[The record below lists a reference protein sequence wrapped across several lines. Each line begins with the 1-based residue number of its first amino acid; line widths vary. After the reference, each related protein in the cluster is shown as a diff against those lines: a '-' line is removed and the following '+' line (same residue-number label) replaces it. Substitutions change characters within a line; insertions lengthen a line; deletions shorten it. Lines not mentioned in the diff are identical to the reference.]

1 MNKYAFLKK
10 AEHQNHNNS
19 LENYHQKSKEK
30 SPEKGR
36 DYNHNLQNII
46 GETYGRIKYKLN
58 QCNLQF
64 GVENQNQELK
74 YNSKYRNL
82 KRIMK
87 KDQIIVKDKK
97 IKKKE
102 NSKENLN
109 FINPNLTKT
118 ESDYNYDI
126 QTNII
131 KYFKNR
137 NNIFGKKTPDYESH
151 LDELWKKLGV
161 NSNYINNFNQ
171 YKNIITN
178 QEEKENFL
186 INEIEN
192 LEKVKDILMN
202 LRKDIKL
209 RETKL
214 IELKNLFE
222 RLNNENNFIN
232 VKKILNESNFM
243 INSYL
248 ENSIRVVEYYLLY
261 REMTNKGSYKNL
273 KFNKEIIKQNF
284 EINANDMNYLLKMK
298 TDTNFIN
305 NLKLNGIKI
314 NKDIFNLF
322 KADPFL
328 SCLNYLIQI
337 PNEIKEKIKYC
348 QYYLI
353 QEEIFDSIKKMSKE
367 PKSKSARKNSQS
379 HIKIDAAIL
388 KKNLIIEESKN
399 GGDNNN
405 IFANM
410 NSNMHSI
417 HVNENI
423 NNYVNQ
429 NVNPNIHDNLNISYF
444 SGKLTEF
451 MHIYSD
457 YYEKIPEEQKII
469 FNLNK
474 DPLKY
479 LEHNF
484 YPKIII
490 CQDKVTNIIKG
501 LCIYSI
507 KFRTHEKKPNEII
520 LEHISSYNKEEMEN
534 ILTKL
539 IEFLKDNHILRDLF
553 SNEKDLVTE
562 IYLDLHYYLVNN
574 KFEIDKNIRDFIS
587 KKLKFKWVKLEN
599 ISKVI
604 RFQKMK
610 QIIHCSDIKASIRSS
625 INSMMNDNI
634 NDNNYLW
641 KNFSIK
647 DNFIINF
654 VQKIANNSEEIDA
667 INIMKKINPF
677 NIFYLIYIKKKIQN
691 IKNSFDFIL
700 SKINTYF
707 SSYKLLNEIPMI
719 SDENNNNNNNSN
731 NNELNIYSIPA
742 DLKVLSECFNSKFE
756 NEISVGNKIDIFPLF
771 DGCISLKYENYFY
784 NRIECKDIR
793 IVKENSTEQIFY
805 FMNAVNNENIRILIS
820 SNLND
825 NFKNKYL
832 NNKDENNSNIN
843 ISLSFKEIYNNLIEC
858 QSEEEQNKNNYLFI
872 PAFSLEQKYEL
883 KNNNIE
889 NQKEENVI
897 NNINEDYKIE
907 FLPEDLIIKRNNKV
921 SNNFEFNIVGDEIKN
936 RRDSIINDE
945 FMIFILDIDMID
957 NIGIIPLMSIHV
969 HKENFIPDSFDE

>member
-1 MNKYAFLKK
+1 MNKILHQRR
-10 AEHQNHNNS
+10 AEHQNQNNS
-19 LENYHQKSKEK
+19 LENNHQKSKEK
-30 SPEKGR
+30 IQEKDR
-36 DYNHNLQNII
+36 DYNLLYKID
-46 GETYGRIKYKLN
+46 ETYGKMKFKLN
-58 QCNLQF
+58 QFNIQF
-64 GVENQNQELK
+64 GGESQNQDLK
-74 YNSKYRNL
+74 YNYKFKNL
-82 KRIMK
+82 KRITK
-87 KDQIIVKDKK
+87 KDQIIVKEKR
-97 IKKKE
+97 IRKKE
-102 NSKENLN
+102 NSKENIN
-109 FINPNLTKT
+109 SINPNLTKT

-126 QTNII
+126 QTNIL

-151 LDELWKKLGV
+151 LEELWKKLGV
-161 NSNYINNFNQ
+161 NSSYINNFNL
-171 YKNIITN
+171 YKNIIIN

-214 IELKNLFE
+214 IELKSLFE
-222 RLNNENNFIN
+222 RINNENNILN

-248 ENSIRVVEYYLLY
+248 DNSIRVVEYYLLY
-261 REMTNKGSYKNL
+261 REITNKGSLKNL
-273 KFNKEIIKQNF
+273 KFNKEIIKKNF
-284 EINANDMNYLLKMK
+284 EINVNDMNYLLKMK
-298 TDTNFIN
+298 SDTNFIN
-305 NLKLNGIKI
+305 NLKMNELKL
-314 NKDIFNLF
+314 NKDVLNLF

-328 SCLNYLIQI
+328 SCLSYLIQI

-353 QEEIFDSIKKMSKE
+353 QEGIFDSIKKMSKE
-367 PKSKSARKNSQS
+367 PKTNSARKNSQS
-379 HIKIDAAIL
+379 HIKIDAGIL
-388 KKNLIIEESKN
+388 RKNLNIEESKN
-399 GGDNNN
+399 SGDNNN
-405 IFANM
+405 INLNINA
-410 NSNMHSI
+410 NMHSI
-417 HVNENI
+417 QTIENLMPNI
-423 NNYVNQ
+423 N
-429 NVNPNIHDNLNISYF
+429 DNLNISYF
-444 SGKLTEF
+444 SGKLTDF
-451 MHIYSD
+451 MNIYSE

-501 LCIYSI
+501 MCIYSI
-507 KFRTHEKKPNEII
+507 IFRSHERKPNEII
-520 LEHISSYNKEEMEN
+520 IEHISSYNKEEMEN
-534 ILTKL
+534 ILSKM
-539 IEFLKDNHILRDLF
+539 IEFIKDNHILRDLF
-553 SNEKDLVTE
+553 AFNKDLITE
-562 IYLDLHYYLVNN
+562 IYIDLHYFLVNE

-610 QIIHCSDIKASIRSS
+610 QIIHCGDMKASIRSS
-625 INSMMNDNI
+625 INSMLNDNI
-634 NDNNYLW
+634 NESNYLLS
-641 KNFSIK
+641 NFSIK

-654 VQKIANNSEEIDA
+654 VQKLMNNNSEEIDA
-667 INIMKKINPF
+667 NNILRKINPY

-700 SKINTYF
+700 SKINTFF

-719 SDENNNNNNNSN
+719 SDENNND
-731 NNELNIYSIPA
+731 ELNIYSIPA
-742 DLKVLSECFNSKFE
+742 DLKILSDCFDGKFN
-756 NEISVGNKIDIFPLF
+756 NEISVRNKIDIFPLF
-771 DGCISLKYENYFY
+771 DGCLSLKYENYFY
-784 NRIECKDIR
+784 NRIECKDIK

-805 FMNAVNNENIRILIS
+805 FMKAANNENITILIS
-820 SNLND
+820 ANLND

-832 NNKDENNSNIN
+832 KDKDENNSNNN
-843 ISLSFKEIYNNLIEC
+843 ISLSFKDIYNNLIEC

-889 NQKEENVI
+889 NQKEENVLRD
-897 NNINEDYKIE
+897 INEECKIE
-907 FLPEDLIIKRNNKV
+907 FIPEDLIIRRNNKI

>member
-1 MNKYAFLKK
+1 MNKILHQRR
-10 AEHQNHNNS
+10 AEHQNQNNS
-19 LENYHQKSKEK
+19 LENNHQKSKEK
-30 SPEKGR
+30 IQEKDR
-36 DYNHNLQNII
+36 DYNLLYKID
-46 GETYGRIKYKLN
+46 ETYGKMKFKLN
-58 QCNLQF
+58 QFNIQF
-64 GVENQNQELK
+64 GGESQNQDLK
-74 YNSKYRNL
+74 YNYKFKNL
-82 KRIMK
+82 KRITK
-87 KDQIIVKDKK
+87 KDQIIVKEKR
-97 IKKKE
+97 IRKKE
-102 NSKENLN
+102 NSKENIN
-109 FINPNLTKT
+109 SINPNLTKT

-126 QTNII
+126 QTNIL

-151 LDELWKKLGV
+151 LEELWKKLGV
-161 NSNYINNFNQ
+161 NSSYINNFNL
-171 YKNIITN
+171 YKNIIIN

-214 IELKNLFE
+214 IELKSLFE
-222 RLNNENNFIN
+222 RINNENNILN

-248 ENSIRVVEYYLLY
+248 DNSIRVVEYYLLY
-261 REMTNKGSYKNL
+261 REITNKGSLKNL
-273 KFNKEIIKQNF
+273 KFNKEIIKKNF
-284 EINANDMNYLLKMK
+284 EINVNDMNYLLKMK
-298 TDTNFIN
+298 SDTNFIN
-305 NLKLNGIKI
+305 NLKMNELKL
-314 NKDIFNLF
+314 NKDVLNLF

-328 SCLNYLIQI
+328 SCLSYLIQI

-353 QEEIFDSIKKMSKE
+353 QEGIFDSIKKMSKE
-367 PKSKSARKNSQS
+367 PKTNSARKNSQS
-379 HIKIDAAIL
+379 HIKIDAGIL
-388 KKNLIIEESKN
+388 RKNLNIEESKN
-399 GGDNNN
+399 SGDNNN
-405 IFANM
+405 ININLNINA
-410 NSNMHSI
+410 NMHSI
-417 HVNENI
+417 QTIENLMPNI
-423 NNYVNQ
+423 N
-429 NVNPNIHDNLNISYF
+429 DNLNISYF
-444 SGKLTEF
+444 SGKLTDF
-451 MHIYSD
+451 MNIYSE

-501 LCIYSI
+501 MCIYSI
-507 KFRTHEKKPNEII
+507 IFRSHERKPNEII
-520 LEHISSYNKEEMEN
+520 IEHISSYNKEEMKN
-534 ILTKL
+534 ILSKM
-539 IEFLKDNHILRDLF
+539 IEFIKDNHILRDLF
-553 SNEKDLVTE
+553 AFNKDLITE
-562 IYLDLHYYLVNN
+562 IYIDLHYFLVNE

-610 QIIHCSDIKASIRSS
+610 QIIHCGDMKASIRSS
-625 INSMMNDNI
+625 INSMLNDNI
-634 NDNNYLW
+634 NESNYLLS
-641 KNFSIK
+641 NFSIK

-654 VQKIANNSEEIDA
+654 VQKLMNNNSEEIDA
-667 INIMKKINPF
+667 NNILRKINPY

-700 SKINTYF
+700 SKINTFF

-719 SDENNNNNNNSN
+719 SDENNND
-731 NNELNIYSIPA
+731 ELNIYSIPS
-742 DLKVLSECFNSKFE
+742 DLKILSDCFDGKFN
-756 NEISVGNKIDIFPLF
+756 NEISVRNKIDIFPLF
-771 DGCISLKYENYFY
+771 DGCLSLKYENYFY
-784 NRIECKDIR
+784 NRIECKDIK

-805 FMNAVNNENIRILIS
+805 FMKAANNENITILIS
-820 SNLND
+820 ANLND

-832 NNKDENNSNIN
+832 KDKDENNSNNN
-843 ISLSFKEIYNNLIEC
+843 ISLSFKDIYNNLIEC

-897 NNINEDYKIE
+897 RDINEECKIE
-907 FLPEDLIIKRNNKV
+907 FIPEDLIIRRNNKI